1 MGASPFHILRLGK
14 KELARGSLREL
25 PIEGREEWEIS
36 TGERNS
42 GALLMVMR
50 RVGTGE
56 EREKNEN
63 LLYFLAE

>member
-1 MGASPFHILRLGK
+1 M
-14 KELARGSLREL
+14 ARGSLREL
-25 PIEGREEWEIS
+25 PIEGREEWEIPK
-36 TGERNS
+36 GERNS